1 MTAYRL
7 AAGGLVDRGSPLGFR
22 FDGRTLSGFA
32 GDTLASAL
40 LANDQLLVGR
50 SFKYHRPRGIVSAGA
65 SEPNALVTIN
75 KGARSDP
82 NSKATVAE
90 LYAGLEARSQNRWP
104 SLEYDFGAVSGLLSP
119 FLSAGFYYKTFM
131 WPAAF
136 WEKLY
141 EPLIRRAAGLG
152 RAVLERDPDAYEKC
166 WAHCDLL
173 VIGAG
178 PTGLM
183 AALTAGRAGLRVI
196 LADEDFRLGGSL
208 LSETNR
214 IEGETAGYFA
224 ETTIAELRSM
234 PNVTLMARTTVFG
247 WYDDNVFG
255 AVERVQKHLADPSPK
270 LPVER
275 LWRIAAKRAL
285 LATGAEERPIAFG
298 GNDRPGVMMA
308 GAMRIYANRY
318 GVAAGKTV
326 AVFTNGSA
334 GYAAAH
340 DLVAHGIDV
349 AAVIDS
355 RTDMADAA
363 PAGVRVIHSACLVNT
378 QSRRRRVSGAV
389 VERSGFEE
397 TIACDAIA
405 MSGGWSPI
413 IHLAC
418 QRGARPV
425 WSPELNA
432 FLAPDVGGGLTL
444 AGSAAGIYTLAACLK
459 DGADKAAEIAAGL
472 GFSVGVSTLPVVGE
486 EAHPS
491 FTALWYAPGAKA
503 KAFVD
508 FQNDVHVGDVALA
521 LREGFGH
528 VEHAKRYTTNG
539 MATDQG
545 KLSGVN
551 ATGLLAAMQGVSPA
565 KVGTTTFRPFY
576 TPVSLGAL
584 AGTSRDEHAAPVRR
598 SPLHEWA
605 QRNGAVFVDAGAWT
619 RPAWFARD
627 GEKTWRD
634 STERE
639 VLNIRRNVGLCDV
652 STLGKIEIFG
662 SDAAEFLNR
671 LYCNPFLKLPVGKA
685 RYGLMLR
692 EDGMVFDDG
701 TTSRLS
707 GEHYVMTTTT
717 AFAGSVLSHMEYC
730 AQVLWPD
737 LKVRFCSSTDQ
748 WAQMA
753 VAGPKAR
760 LVLQALVGDDIS
772 NAAFPFLASGAV
784 TLKSGLKA
792 RLFRISFSG
801 ELAYELAV
809 PAGAGDA
816 VAEAIME
823 EGREHGICAYGLEA
837 MNVLRIE
844 KGHATHAEFDGR
856 VTPDDAGF
864 GHMVCAQKPD
874 FIGKRLSS
882 RYGLTAADRMQMVG
896 LKPVE
901 DNQRIRAGAHL
912 LREGAKPSTLND
924 QGYVSSACFSP
935 TLGHD
940 IALAFLKSGRE
951 RYGERVLVWDRL
963 AGTEVMADVCNPVF
977 VDPGNARLKA

>member
-7 AAGGLVDRGSPLGFR
+7 ASGGVIDRSSTLSFK
-22 FDGRTLSGFA
+22 FDGRAMKGHA

-50 SFKYHRPRGIVSAGA
+50 SFKYHRPRGIVTAGP
-65 SEPNALVTIN
+65 SEPNALVAIG
-75 KGARSDP
+75 KGAATDP
-82 NSKATVAE
+82 NTKATVAE
-90 LYAGLEARSQNRWP
+90 LYAGFDARSQNRWP
-104 SLEYDFGAVSGLLSP
+104 SLKYDVGALNSLLSP

-136 WEKLY
+136 WEKVY

-152 RAVLERDPDAYEKC
+152 RAVLERDPDSYEKC

-173 VIGAG
+173 VVGSG

-208 LSETNR
+208 LAETMR
-214 IEGETAGYFA
+214 IDDRPAADFA
-224 ETTIAELRSM
+224 EACLAELRAL
-234 PNVTLMARTTVFG
+234 PNVTIMPRTTVFG

-255 AVERVQKHLADPSPK
+255 AVERVQKHVAAPQAK

-285 LATGAEERPIAFG
+285 LATGAEERPLVFG

-308 GAMRIYANRY
+308 GAMRTYANRF
-318 GVAAGKTV
+318 GVAAGKSV
-326 AVFTNGSA
+326 AIFTNGSA
-334 GYAAAH
+334 GYRAAS
-340 DLVAHGIDV
+340 DLSAHGVEV
-349 AAVIDS
+349 AAIVDS
-355 RTDMADAA
+355 RAAPVDAA
-363 PAGVRVIHSACLVNT
+363 PAGVRVIQSASVIDT
-378 QSRRRRVSGAV
+378 RGRQRVSGLV

-397 TIACDAIA
+397 TIACDAIG
-405 MSGGWSPI
+405 MSGGWNPV

-418 QRGARPV
+418 QRGAKAV
-425 WSPELNA
+425 WSPELNT
-432 FLAPDVGGGLTL
+432 FLAPDVGNGFVV
-444 AGSAAGIYTLAACLK
+444 AGAAAGRYSLGGCLK
-459 DGADKAAEIAAGL
+459 DGAEKAAMIAADL
-472 GFSVGVSTLPVVGE
+472 GFSPAINPLPAVGE
-486 EAHPS
+486 EADPS
-491 FTALWYAPGAKA
+491 FTPLWYSPGAKA

-508 FQNDVHVGDVALA
+508 FQNDVHVKDLALA

-545 KLSGVN
+545 KLSGIN
-551 ATGLLAAMQGVSPA
+551 ATGLLAAMQGISPA
-565 KVGTTTFRPFY
+565 DVGTTTFRPFY
-576 TPVSLGAL
+576 TPVALGAL
-584 AGTSRDEHAAPVRR
+584 AGTARDEHAAPVRK
-598 SPLHEWA
+598 SPLHGWA
-605 QRNGAVFVDAGAWT
+605 EKNGAVFVDSGLWY
-619 RPAWFARD
+619 RPAYFARK

-634 STERE
+634 STDRE
-639 VLNIRRNVGLCDV
+639 VLNVRQNVGLCDV

-662 SDAAEFLNR
+662 PDAAEFLNR

-692 EDGMVFDDG
+692 EDGLVYDDG
-701 TTSRLS
+701 TTSRLAP
-707 GEHYVMTTTT
+707 GHFFMTTTT
-717 AFAGSVLSHMEYC
+717 ALAGGVMSHMEYC
-730 AQVLWPD
+730 AQVLWPE
-737 LKVRFCSSTDQ
+737 LKVRFCSSSDQ

-753 VAGPKAR
+753 IAGPKAR
-760 LVLQALVGDDIS
+760 LVVQALLEDDIS
-772 NAAFPFLASGAV
+772 NAAFPFLAAGVV
-784 TLKSGLKA
+784 TLKGGLKA

-809 PAGAGDA
+809 PAGFGEA
-816 VAEAIME
+816 VADAIME
-823 EGREHGICAYGLEA
+823 EGRAHGICAYGLEA
-837 MNVLRIE
+837 LNVLRIE
-844 KGHATHAEFDGR
+844 KGHVTHAEFDGR

-864 GHMVCAQKPD
+864 GRMVSAQKPD
-874 FIGKRLSS
+874 FIGKRLST

-901 DNQRIRAGAHL
+901 TDKLIRAGAHL
-912 LREGAKPSTLND
+912 LREGAKASTLND

-951 RYGERVLVWDRL
+951 RYGERIVVWDKL
-963 AGTEVMADVCNPVF
+963 GGSETVAEVCSPVF
-977 VDPGNARLKA
+977 VDPGNSRLNA